1 MAKTWNTISKDL
13 LFSSPFFELY
23 KEKCETFTGKT
34 LDAYY
39 RMELGD
45 WVQVIAITKEDQ
57 CVLIRQ
63 YRHGSKDTQLEIV
76 GGVVENGEDPQ
87 LAAVRELAEETGY
100 ASENWSL
107 LAKTRPNPAIQNNYM
122 YTYLALDA
130 EKVSDQNLDPFEDI
144 EVELYSQESLK
155 ELLFSGEI
163 THSLVYMSLLKYY
176 LTRK

>member
-34 LDAYY
+34 LDGYY

-57 CVLIRQ
+57 CVMIRQ
-63 YRHGSKDTQLEIV
+63 YRHGSKDTHLEIV
-76 GGVVENGEDPQ
+76 GGVVEKGEDPK
-87 LAAVRELAEETGY
+87 LAAIRELQEETGY
-100 ASENWSL
+100 ASNNWSL
-107 LAKTRPNPAIQNNYM
+107 LAKTQPNPAIQNNHM
-122 YTYLALDA
+122 FTYLALDA
-130 EKVSDQNLDPFEDI
+130 ERVSEQNLDPFEDI
-144 EVELYSQESLK
+144 DVELYSHEDLK
-155 ELLFSGEI
+155 RMLLAGDV
-163 THSLVYMSLLKYY
+163 THSLVCMSLLKYF